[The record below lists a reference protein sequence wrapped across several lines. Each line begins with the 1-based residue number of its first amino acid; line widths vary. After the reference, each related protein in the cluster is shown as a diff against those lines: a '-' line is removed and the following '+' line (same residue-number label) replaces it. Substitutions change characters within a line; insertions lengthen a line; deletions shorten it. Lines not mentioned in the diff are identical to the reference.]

1 MSAAIDTMTH
11 TLPAKRK
18 RAQISYAEMQDE
30 SFDSAY
36 ESGDDMDADAVD
48 NNLPEGDT
56 VYGSRKVTSFVRLTT
71 ACLTS
76 STETGQID
84 RTKEDA
90 FHTTKTKEAI
100 QTIPIP
106 VSST

>member
-1 MSAAIDTMTH
+1 MSAAIDTMTP

-36 ESGDDMDADAVD
+36 ESGDDMDVD
-48 NNLPEGDT
+48 DVDGDLPEGDT
-56 VYGSRKVTSFVRLTT
+56 IYGSRQVTSLVSLTI

-76 STETGQID
+76 
-84 RTKEDA
+84 
-90 FHTTKTKEAI
+90 
-100 QTIPIP
+100 
-106 VSST
+106 